1 MHTTTLPIFKKKKRF
16 KKKKEWIMYVFFK
29 NMTGKLKVKVFSF
42 FMLTMPIFFVKIWAI
57 SNWEEIKIDTAQQFK
72 TRCIERL

>member
-1 MHTTTLPIFKKKKRF
+1 
-16 KKKKEWIMYVFFK
+16 MYVFFK

-42 FMLTMPIFFVKIWAI
+42 FMLTMLIFFVKIWAI